1 MTDVIKIAMERRS
14 KLQDEIAKLDEF
26 VRMAEALVR
35 QQQGTS
41 AQSPAP
47 APAPVLASAPSE
59 PAASAT
65 PAAAA
70 PAAEKSG
77 TKDVPRPSIIRRGLA
92 AS

>member
-47 APAPVLASAPSE
+47 APVLASAPSE